1 MVLLKIGA
9 SFPLLNGSIAF
20 CLFVCF
26 FWTIRETGFS
36 RPQRNGETE
45 IEKELE
51 REMKSEDLA
60 RRNGQLVINST
71 NKESLRAPVPA
82 PAHGNGRSR
91 NGGAIFFSLLE
102 FHFVSI
108 FVWFVR
114 FFFFSSPLLRI
125 SLPVP
130 ADRCVTD
137 TSNGGRLLLLA
148 RPPQTTPDH
157 QPLSTEGNPLRR
169 KEIR

>member
-1 MVLLKIGA
+1 MKIGA

-114 FFFFSSPLLRI
+114 FFFFPPRCLESRCPFRPTDAWLIRRMAVVFSSSPDH
-125 SLPVP
+125 P
-130 ADRCVTD
+130 
-137 TSNGGRLLLLA
+137 